1 MSKDA
6 KTSLLI
12 VLYLLAI
19 VLANVT
25 VAMFGAEWS
34 IINAFL
40 FIGFDLA
47 CRDILHARFTR
58 TQMIGLIFIGGAIS
72 WLLNQDAG
80 IIAIASFTAF
90 TASQSVDYSVYSILI
105 KRPYIMRANASN
117 SAGAFVDSIIFPLIA
132 FGAFLP
138 AIMLGQFVAK
148 VAGGALWA
156 WVLNRYVKFD

>member
-1 MSKDA
+1 MYI
-6 KTSLLI
+6 LVL
-12 VLYLLAI
+12 LYLLAI

-47 CRDILHARFTR
+47 CRDMLHARFTR

-80 IIAIASFTAF
+80 IIAVASFTAF
-90 TASQSVDYSVYSILI
+90 TTSQSVDYAIYSALI
-105 KRPYIMRANASN
+105 KRPYTIRANASN
-117 SAGAFVDSIIFPLIA
+117 IAGALVDSVIFPLIA
-132 FGAFLP
+132 FGAILP
-138 AIMLGQFVAK
+138 AIMLGQFIAK

-156 WVLNRYVKFD
+156 WVLNRYAKFD